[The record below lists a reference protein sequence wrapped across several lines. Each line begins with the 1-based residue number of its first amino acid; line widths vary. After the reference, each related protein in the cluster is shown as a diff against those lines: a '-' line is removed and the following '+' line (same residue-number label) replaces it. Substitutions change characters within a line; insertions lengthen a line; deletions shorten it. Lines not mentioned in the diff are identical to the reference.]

1 QSTGVSV
8 TDEVI
13 EAFNNFKLKRDPH
26 KCRFFTYKMSDDK
39 KNIELDSTGD
49 LDKSYEDFC
58 EALPED
64 DCRYG
69 LIDLEFQTDD
79 GRPTSKIVFIAWN
92 PDTAPIR
99 SKMLYSGSKEALK
112 RVLVGVGIHLNATDS
127 SELDYETSIL
137 PAVKKFA

>member
-1 QSTGVSV
+1 MYHRTTILLTLSQRSNPPQTPLSSNNYSPPSRPPQSTGVSV

-69 LIDLEFQTDD
+69 LIDLEFQVRVGGWGLRGGGGKGGSD
-79 GRPTSKIVFIAWN
+79 RERFI
-92 PDTAPIR
+92 
-99 SKMLYSGSKEALK
+99 E
-112 RVLVGVGIHLNATDS
+112 S
-127 SELDYETSIL
+127 STRT
-137 PAVKKFA
+137 PR